1 MYNITRYMNIF
12 NRRETVALLAGDIL
26 VFAAGLW
33 LTLFFRY
40 AEIPSRQ
47 LIYEHLFP
55 FLFLFALWV
64 LVFFVAG
71 LYEKQTVILRHRLP
85 HLLFNTLLVNS
96 VLAVVFFYFL
106 PVFQITPKGSLF
118 LYLAISFL
126 LMLLWRIYGSVF
138 LSPWKREKAILIGQ
152 GEELHELL
160 NEVNNNWNYNISFV
174 SSVDAKDL
182 PHMDFKEEIV
192 KRIYSD
198 EIYLIAV
205 DLKSDAV
212 EPLLPHLYNL
222 IFSGV
227 RFIDMHKIYEEIF
240 NRIPLSLVRADWFL
254 ENISAT
260 PARTYDALK
269 RIMDIAIT
277 VVLGAASLAI
287 YPFVFVLIYI
297 EDGRPFFIIQE
308 RIGKRGKR
316 IKTLK
321 FRSMRV
327 ASGGGP
333 GEITRVGKFLRKTR
347 IDELPQLW
355 NVLRGDLSLIG
366 PRPELPELVKLYE
379 KEIPFYNIRHLI
391 KPGLSGWAQL
401 YHENHPHYRANVSET
416 KVKLSYDLFYIK
428 NRSLFLD
435 LKIALKTIKVLL
447 SRSGV

>member
-1 MYNITRYMNIF
+1 MYNTTCYMNIF

-40 AEIPSRQ
+40 AEVPSRELVYQ
-47 LIYEHLFP
+47 HTLP
-55 FLFLFALWV
+55 FLFLFLIWA

-85 HLLFNTLLVNS
+85 HLLFNTLLVNC

-106 PVFQITPKGSLF
+106 PFFQITPKGSLF
-118 LYLAISFL
+118 LYLVISFL
-126 LMLLWRIYGSVF
+126 LMLVWRIYGSVF
-138 LSPWKREKAILIGQ
+138 LSPWKRERAILIGQ
-152 GEELHELL
+152 GEELRELL
-160 NEVNNNWNYNISFV
+160 NEVNNNWRYNISFV
-174 SSVDAKDL
+174 SSVDAKNL
-182 PHMDFKEEIV
+182 QHMDFKEEIV
-192 KRIYSD
+192 KRVYAE

-240 NRIPLSLVRADWFL
+240 SRIPLSLVRADWFL
-254 ENISAT
+254 ENISAA

-269 RIMDIAIT
+269 RIMDIVIAGA
-277 VVLGAASLAI
+277 LGIISLAF
-287 YPFVFVLIYI
+287 YPFVLLAMSF

-308 RIGKRGKR
+308 RVGKKGKR

-327 ASGGGP
+327 SSGGGP
-333 GEITRVGKFLRKTR
+333 GEITRVGKFLRRTR
-347 IDELPQLW
+347 IDELPQIW

-435 LKIALKTIKVLL
+435 FKIAMKTIKVLL